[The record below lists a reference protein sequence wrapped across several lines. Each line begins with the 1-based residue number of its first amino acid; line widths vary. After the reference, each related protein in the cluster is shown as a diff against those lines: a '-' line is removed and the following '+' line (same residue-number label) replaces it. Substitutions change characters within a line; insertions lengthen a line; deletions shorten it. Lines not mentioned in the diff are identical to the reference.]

1 MRDREETEVEVAARA
16 ARRGSLPPEPSADV
30 GIGEPTSG
38 GLANQPAA
46 RFGVEQLRA
55 DYGYGLG
62 HSLQGRSLRQT
73 IGEVGVDQVEDAG
86 VCFRPQH
93 GKAGAKSPSL
103 IGHQGSQNFGT
114 CVASVSMAIAGGNV
128 VEAVIYGVGNFV
140 GNALATVAVTGA
152 HSGQG
157 ICLHDG
163 FHSCSEL
170 SSSAMLGHPDWSVC
184 AASLK

>member
-114 CVASVSMAIAGGNV
+114 CVASVCMAIAGGNV